1 MIIYILI
8 CYGLT
13 QILCYGKIFDK
24 IRPNNPF
31 FRCSMCIGFW
41 TGLIVYLLMFLSTM
55 NPFASFCFVDMLF
68 ASCLSSGTS
77 YILDKLVGD
86 KGINTNVQY
95 SNKMDD

>member
-1 MIIYILI
+1 MIIYIFV

-31 FRCSMCIGFW
+31 FKCSMCVGFW
-41 TGLIVYLLMFLSTM
+41 AGLFVYILMSLSTFNPFVFSLIDMFLM
-55 NPFASFCFVDMLF
+55 
-68 ASCLSSGTS
+68 SCLSSGTS

-86 KGINTNVQY
+86 KGININVQY